1 MKRRYAV
8 FATVGTTSFDDFV
21 ESLCSLHFLTAM
33 AHYHPRP
40 RHIADIDDDDYHD
53 SDGSDGVAAAASHSL
68 VLTIQ
73 YGGGMCPSS
82 FIPPILIDSSIPTL
96 TNDDDDDHD
105 DVDDGS
111 GSIFLS
117 IPMHRPPHTPPPP
130 PPSGALRGGGGGGGG
145 GGGYVWETHR
155 DGYATSFSG
164 DHDRNH
170 HHRRRVLIEW
180 YRYRSSLFEEMIRA
194 DAIFCHAGAGTLLE
208 ALEISSSSSS
218 SSSSSNAINNGT
230 TKIIVAVINT
240 KLMDNHQSELAIEF
254 ENMGHVYVSRNCMME
269 WIESES
275 SARNFWE
282 YVGTRDLVPFYM
294 GGGID
299 ISGRRYDDREGSRVT
314 MDGPGGH
321 VSGFQSM
328 VDRIMGFGEEQNG
341 KIPSKTL

>member
-1 MKRRYAV
+1 M

-145 GGGYVWETHR
+145 GGDVWETHR